1 MNTVKRAMSIY
12 DAIKQKK
19 PKAIIAL
26 LHSRFRP
33 DDRQKALEK
42 VLADPDKNG
51 SICISTQ
58 VVEVGVDISATTLIT
73 DLAPGHHLYNVSGG
87 AIVTVLK
94 TTIPPSHLIVF
105 IFARFHLLILSSPK
119 DYIYYKDP
127 CTKILQ

>member
-1 MNTVKRAMSIY
+1 MSIY

-51 SICISTQ
+51 SICISIQ

-73 DLAPGHHLYNVSGG
+73 DLAPWASLVQRFGRCNRYGFEDHHPSKPSNSFYLCQISPFDFIISQRLY
-87 AIVTVLK
+87 
-94 TTIPPSHLIVF
+94 
-105 IFARFHLLILSSPK
+105 LL
-119 DYIYYKDP
+119 
-127 CTKILQ
+127 